1 MGKAPAQS
9 DLADVALRAILEEVL
24 THGGQAVLPQVGHRR
39 QAEILG
45 EAFVQL
51 EARYAGGL
59 LDVFEVHFLAGVG
72 LDEVAGAHQVVRQLD
87 LQALAQL
94 PRVVVR
100 LGEDQAL
107 DQRVFHVPREVELVV
122 EIATA
127 LQFVGQVANHPPP
140 GRRAAVDR
148 VHLRLEA
155 ERHIHAALQ
164 QILQGLV
171 DGRLGNGDLQLA
183 AVAGDGQLLMLEGHD
198 DHPAVPVGAQQPPGL
213 GQLLLARQ
221 RQAEAVAIELHVLA
235 DADGHV
241 GAVLDV
247 AENRGGGA
255 QHVAAVVEL
264 DALGLAG
271 PEYMRTADFGH
282 PGARSGE
289 IEAIGNNIPEMQIV
303 ILVHRKAPVESV
315 RSVAL

>member
-1 MGKAPAQS
+1 M
-9 DLADVALRAILEEVL
+9 
-24 THGGQAVLPQVGHRR
+24 
-39 QAEILG
+39 
-45 EAFVQL
+45 
-51 EARYAGGL
+51 
-59 LDVFEVHFLAGVG
+59 
-72 LDEVAGAHQVVRQLD
+72 
-87 LQALAQL
+87 
-94 PRVVVR
+94 
-100 LGEDQAL
+100 
-107 DQRVFHVPREVELVV
+107 
-122 EIATA
+122 
-127 LQFVGQVANHPPP
+127 
-140 GRRAAVDR
+140 DR

-198 DHPAVPVGAQQPPGL
+198 DHTAVPVGAQQPPGL
-213 GQLLLARQ
+213 GQLLLSRQ

-235 DADGHV
+235 DTDGHV

-247 AENRGGGA
+247 AEDRRSGA

-271 PEYMRTADFGH
+271 PEHVRTADLRH
-282 PGARSGE
+282 PGTRSGE
-289 IEAIGNNIPEMQIV
+289 IEAIGRDIPTVQTVVV
-303 ILVHRKAPVESV
+303 IHRKAPVASV